1 MRILADFI
9 ASDILLC
16 KSFHNLSRQD
26 TGFITAP
33 ILAAQRLSVA
43 VPVFRLQ
50 NTDSYK
56 CPTLIQQIW
65 AVVVHHDTPLIS
77 ITEEMRCFLELFQL
91 LLKLQMEE
99 LGQWPQK
106 RVPYS
111 LAWSLRMK
119 FHASTGQNSDEPP
132 ENTQN
137 ISNAMAKLQV
147 ECHYDGSCD

>member
-1 MRILADFI
+1 M
-9 ASDILLC
+9 
-16 KSFHNLSRQD
+16 
-26 TGFITAP
+26 
-33 ILAAQRLSVA
+33 
-43 VPVFRLQ
+43 
-50 NTDSYK
+50 
-56 CPTLIQQIW
+56 
-65 AVVVHHDTPLIS
+65 
-77 ITEEMRCFLELFQL
+77 ELFQL

-119 FHASTGQNSDEPP
+119 FHASTGQNSDAPP